1 MSKQQTSISSFFKP
15 KNSAKT
21 SEAAQTKKPL
31 GLSNKENE
39 KDLVKKTKKILID
52 SEDDDDIR
60 RKRSRNKGLEST
72 EEEDNAPVV
81 EKEEQKPPKK
91 KLKKDKETEKKKK
104 KKSKIRNEMKGFVVS
119 DSESEDELH
128 RPNFNRRAIDDS
140 DSEDEDDGE
149 YEGSVHSSSDNLEY
163 DSNDD
168 DDLGDEA
175 AWLQKDLFNDEKRI
189 HVKKSKK
196 ELRDEK
202 SSKNSRKVTGPNSG
216 SSDEGSNLPQ
226 REYGDTEPFSA
237 SPVEDNN
244 DKPGPSSLG
253 KDKSSETMGIPKM
266 ASDFFSKKQNSTKKE
281 VKKEPKASPKK
292 AKKEAKVSPKKESKV
307 KKEPKSPSKARDTSP
322 SSSSPKKSPA
332 KVPEVKEGDYNPTLS
347 NYHAIKNACWKEGQ
361 PVPYAALCQTLKCCE
376 ETSGRLNKTE
386 YLANFYRSV
395 IALNTAED
403 VVTALHLSLNL
414 LAATYEG
421 VELGIGDMVL
431 IKAISQA
438 TGRPNQKIKADMQ
451 SLGDLGEVAENSK
464 GSQKLMFKPPPLKM
478 QKVYG
483 QLQKIA
489 KVSGQSSMNTKVD
502 LIKGLLVAC
511 VGSEA
516 RFLIRSCAGKLRI
529 GVSEATVLSA
539 LARAIVFHELGETKN
554 SKFSKERYDRVDAIV
569 KEAYCELPNYK
580 IIVDAL
586 LEHGSDNLADH
597 VSLQPGVPLKPM
609 LAHPTKAI
617 TEILTRFGAGA
628 EFTAEYKYD
637 GERAQIHLLED
648 GSFRVYSRN
657 QEDNTSKYP
666 DVMTRMPNCLQD
678 VTSAVIDSESVAWDP
693 ETKQILPFQVLTTRK
708 RKDVDAKDI
717 KVQVCIHAFDLLYL
731 NGESLVKKSLRERRE
746 LLHKHFKSI
755 EGEFVF
761 ATAKD
766 MCEIDELQ
774 VFLDQA
780 VKDSTE
786 GLMVKALEDSYEIS
800 KRSHSWLKLKKD
812 YLGSGVA
819 DSVDVLVMGAYYGK
833 GKRSGNYGGFLLGVY
848 DADNEEYQTVCKLG
862 TGLTDENLKLF
873 TERLEKIKSEKKSY
887 YRLGGVTADV
897 YFEPEMVWEIKC
909 ADLSIS
915 PVHTAATGLADPS
928 KGISLRFPRFIR
940 ERDDKSPEMA
950 TSADQ
955 IFEMYNSQDVIQNS
969 AARGGPK

>member
-1 MSKQQTSISSFFKP
+1 MKS
-15 KNSAKT
+15 
-21 SEAAQTKKPL
+21 
-31 GLSNKENE
+31 
-39 KDLVKKTKKILID
+39 
-52 SEDDDDIR
+52 
-60 RKRSRNKGLEST
+60 
-72 EEEDNAPVV
+72 
-81 EKEEQKPPKK
+81 PKK
-91 KLKKDKETEKKKK
+91 EPKESKKK
-104 KKSKIRNEMKGFVVS
+104 
-119 DSESEDELH
+119 ES
-128 RPNFNRRAIDDS
+128 
-140 DSEDEDDGE
+140 
-149 YEGSVHSSSDNLEY
+149 
-163 DSNDD
+163 
-168 DDLGDEA
+168 
-175 AWLQKDLFNDEKRI
+175 
-189 HVKKSKK
+189 
-196 ELRDEK
+196 K
-202 SSKNSRKVTGPNSG
+202 SSP
-216 SSDEGSNLPQ
+216 
-226 REYGDTEPFSA
+226 
-237 SPVEDNN
+237 
-244 DKPGPSSLG
+244 
-253 KDKSSETMGIPKM
+253 
-266 ASDFFSKKQNSTKKE
+266 KKE
-281 VKKEPKASPKK
+281 VKS
-292 AKKEAKVSPKKESKV
+292 SPKKESKM
-307 KKEPKSPSKARDTSP
+307 KKEPESPSKARASSP
-322 SSSSPKKSPA
+322 SSSPKKKSPM
-332 KVPEVKEGDYNPTLS
+332 KIPEVKEGDYNPTLA
-347 NYHAIKNACWKEGQ
+347 NYHAINNACWKEGK

-403 VVTALHLSLNL
+403 LLTAIHMSLNL

-438 TGRPNQKIKADMQ
+438 TGRPNAKIKADMQ
-451 SLGDLGEVAENSK
+451 SMGDLGEVAENSK

-478 QKVYG
+478 EKVYG
-483 QLQKIA
+483 QLQKVA
-489 KVSGQSSMNTKVD
+489 KVSGNSSQNTKVD

-511 VGSEA
+511 VGPEA

-529 GVSEATVLSA
+529 GVSESTVLSA
-539 LARAIVFHELGETKN
+539 LARAIVFHELGETKKG
-554 SKFSKERYDRVDAIV
+554 KFTKERYDIVEAKV

-580 IIVDAL
+580 IIINAL
-586 LEHGSDNLADH
+586 LTHGSENLAEH

-666 DVMTRMPNCLQD
+666 DVMSRMPNCINN

-693 ETKQILPFQVLTTRK
+693 ATKQILPFQVLTTRK
-708 RKDVDAKDI
+708 RKDAVASEI

-746 LLHKHFKSI
+746 LLHTHFKSI

-761 ATAKD
+761 ATARD
-766 MCEIDELQ
+766 MSEIDELQ

-833 GKRSGNYGGFLLGVY
+833 GKRSGNYGGFLLGVF

-873 TERLEKIKSEKKSY
+873 TERLDKIKSEKKSY
-887 YRLGGVTADV
+887 YRLGGVSADV

-915 PVHTAATGLADPS
+915 PVHTAATGLADPA

-955 IFEMYNSQDVIQNS
+955 IYEMYNSQDVIQNS